1 MQLQREREEEQRQKV
16 SIISTVLEK
25 EYFYWRTELCSY
37 IVIANFICI
46 TIKKFLKYSIG
57 NNVHRIVLYC
67 TVCVH
72 CYKGKNSCYPI
83 YGLGYQDR
91 LNKERLGTQQ
101 CYSRIP
107 LVYSSKQLCGPVKV
121 CGYTPQSTPI

>member
-1 MQLQREREEEQRQKV
+1 MYFLHSDVHSSTAIMQLQREREEEQRQKV

-25 EYFYWRTELCSY
+25 EYFYWRRELCSY

-46 TIKKFLKYSIG
+46 TIKKILKYSIG
-57 NNVHRIVLYC
+57 NDVHRIVLYC

-91 LNKERLGTQQ
+91 STKKSLGHSNAINIQE
-101 CYSRIP
+101 Y
-107 LVYSSKQLCGPVKV
+107 L
-121 CGYTPQSTPI
+121 